1 MPGLNRRIAA
11 AFRPYWAQVAVIG
24 ALIMVTAGL
33 GVVNPLL
40 IQRMFDAGLFAAG
53 GPDLPLVWT
62 LAGIMAGVVVVT
74 GGLGA
79 LQTWLTQQVG
89 QRVMRDL
96 RDRLYS
102 HLQSLS
108 LGFFTATRT
117 GEIQSR
123 VANDVAGI
131 RAVVTGTV
139 SSILSNIVIL
149 VSTLGAMLALSW
161 ELTLV
166 AAGVTPLFAVFSYRV
181 GKRRRAMSAQV
192 QESAAEMTAI
202 TQETLSV
209 SGVMLTRLFG
219 AQQREIERFHQQNVR
234 LSDLEV
240 RREMTGQAIWAGIQM
255 FFSLSPVVVY
265 VLAGYLLYGAFGVG
279 GVSAGTI
286 VAFTTL
292 QTRLYFP
299 ISTLLRTAVE
309 LQSSLALFERIFGY
323 LDIRPEI
330 VDAPDAVAMAASAVR
345 GEVDFRGVRVNYR
358 RPNPV
363 GDGDA
368 GDDGDAGAEGGAGV
382 GRNTGVSRNTGF
394 GENAGSDRNTG
405 VSRNTGFGGDAGS
418 GGNTGVGRDAG
429 SGGNAGGGRD
439 AGGGG
444 NVGGG
449 YDGVI
454 SDGDGWDGDGV
465 SDGWALDGVS
475 FTIKAGQLA
484 ALVGP
489 SGAGKTTISYLIPRL
504 YDATEGTVR
513 IDGVDVRRIRLASL
527 ARMVGYVSQ
536 ESYLFHAS
544 IRDNL
549 RYGNPAATDGE
560 LQAAA
565 RAAYIHERIVRFPE
579 GYDTV
584 VGERGYRLSGGE
596 RQRLSIARVILRQ
609 PRLLILDE
617 ATAALDTASERYV
630 QAALAPLMRGRTTIA
645 IAHRLS
651 TIMAADV
658 IFVVDQG
665 RIVERG
671 THRELLA
678 RRGLYA
684 ELYEQQYESGGV
696 ECVCADGV
704 VLADGEVRRGM
715 GAGAA
720 LGLPAG

>member
-1 MPGLNRRIAA
+1 MRAHLPTAPHRPLPAGGSGGDHPPRRRSMPGLNRRIAA
-11 AFRPYWAQVAVIG
+11 AFRPYRLQVIAIG
-24 ALIMVTAGL
+24 LLIIVTAGL

-40 IQRMFDAGLFAAG
+40 IQTMFDAGLFAPG
-53 GPDLPLVWT
+53 GPNLRLVWT
-62 LAGIMAGVVVVT
+62 VAGVMAAVVAVT
-74 GGLGA
+74 GGLGV

-131 RAVVTGTV
+131 RIVVTGTV
-139 SSILSNIVIL
+139 SNILSNIVIL
-149 VSTLGAMLALSW
+149 VSTLIAMLALSW

-166 AAGVTPLFAVFSYRV
+166 AAGVTPVFAVFSYRV
-181 GKRRRAMSAQV
+181 GRRRRAMSSLV
-192 QESAAEMTAI
+192 QESTAEMTAI

-219 AQQREIERFHQQNVR
+219 AQQREIERFHRQNVR

-240 RREMTGQAIWAGIQM
+240 RREMTGQAIWAGIQI
-255 FFSLSPVVVY
+255 FFSLSPVVIY
-265 VLAGYLLYGAFGVG
+265 VLAGYLLYGALGGG

-299 ISTLLRTAVE
+299 ISTLLRTTVE

-330 VDAPDAVAMAASAVR
+330 VDALDAVTMPPSRVR
-345 GEVDFRGVRVNYR
+345 GEVDFRNVRVNYR
-358 RPNPV
+358 RPPLAE
-363 GDGDA
+363 DETETPGDA
-368 GDDGDAGAEGGAGV
+368 VGARNGHAAAGAHA
-382 GRNTGVSRNTGF
+382 
-394 GENAGSDRNTG
+394 SDA
-405 VSRNTGFGGDAGS
+405 DA
-418 GGNTGVGRDAG
+418 DA
-429 SGGNAGGGRD
+429 
-439 AGGGG
+439 
-444 NVGGG
+444 
-449 YDGVI
+449 
-454 SDGDGWDGDGV
+454 
-465 SDGWALDGVS
+465 WALDGVS
-475 FTIKAGQLA
+475 FTIQPGQLA

-504 YDATEGTVR
+504 YDVTAGAVA
-513 IDGVDVRRIRLASL
+513 IDGVDVRRIKLDSL
-527 ARMVGYVSQ
+527 AGMVGYVSQ

-544 IRDNL
+544 IRANL
-549 RYGNPAATDGE
+549 MYGNPDATEAD
-560 LQAAA
+560 LHAAA
-565 RAAYIHERIVRFPE
+565 RAAYIHERITRFPD
-579 GYDTV
+579 GYDTI

-596 RQRLSIARVILRQ
+596 RQRLSIARVILHQ

-617 ATAALDTASERYV
+617 ATSALDTASERYV
-630 QAALAPLMRGRTTIA
+630 QAALEPLMRGRTTIA

-651 TIMAADV
+651 TILAADV
-658 IFVVDQG
+658 IFVVDRG

-671 THRELLA
+671 NHQELLA
-678 RRGLYA
+678 RGGLYA
-684 ELYEQQYESGGV
+684 RLYSEQYESGNV
-696 ECVCADGV
+696 ESICADGV
-704 VLADGEVRRGM
+704 ILSNGRIRLPV
-715 GAGAA
+715 AA
-720 LGLPAG
+720 

>member
-1 MPGLNRRIAA
+1 MRSYIPSAPRRGPAVGDGSGGGSGRRGRGRMPGLNRRIAS
-11 AFRPYWAQVAVIG
+11 AFRPYWAQVAAIG
-24 ALIMVTAGL
+24 ALITVTAGL
-33 GVVNPLL
+33 GVVNPVL
-40 IQRMFDAGLFAAG
+40 IQRMFDGGLFASG
-53 GPDLPLVWT
+53 GPDLRLVWT
-62 LAGIMAGVVVVT
+62 LAGVMAGVVVVT
-74 GGLGA
+74 GGLGV
-79 LQTWLTQQVG
+79 LQTRLTQQVG
-89 QRVMRDL
+89 QQVMRDL

-131 RAVVTGTV
+131 RVVVTGTV
-139 SSILSNIVIL
+139 SSILSNVVIL
-149 VSTLGAMLALSW
+149 VSTLGAMLVLSW
-161 ELTLV
+161 ELTLA
-166 AAGVTPLFAVFSYRV
+166 AAGVAPVFAVFSYRV

-219 AQQREIERFHQQNVR
+219 AQQREIERFHRQNMR

-240 RREMTGQAIWAGIQM
+240 RREMTGQAIWAGIQV
-255 FFSLSPVVVY
+255 FFSLSPVAIY
-265 VLAGYLLYGAFGVG
+265 VLAGYLLDGAFGAG

-330 VDAPDAVAMAASAVR
+330 VDAPDAVTLPLSEVQGM
-345 GEVDFRGVRVNYR
+345 VDFREVRVNYR
-358 RPNPV
+358 RRYPV

-368 GDDGDAGAEGGAGV
+368 DIDTDAG
-382 GRNTGVSRNTGF
+382 GVSD
-394 GENAGSDRNTG
+394 SD
-405 VSRNTGFGGDAGS
+405 GS
-418 GGNTGVGRDAG
+418 GG
-429 SGGNAGGGRD
+429 
-439 AGGGG
+439 
-444 NVGGG
+444 
-449 YDGVI
+449 DG
-454 SDGDGWDGDGV
+454 SDGDGSDGGGDGWV
-465 SDGWALDGVS
+465 LDGVS
-475 FTIKAGQLA
+475 FRVRPGQLA

-504 YDATEGTVR
+504 YDATEGSVR
-513 IDGVDVRRIRLASL
+513 IDGVDVRGIRLASL
-527 ARMVGYVSQ
+527 AQMVGYVSQ

-560 LQAAA
+560 LRAAA
-565 RAAYIHERIVRFPE
+565 RAAYIHERIVQFPE
-579 GYDTV
+579 GYDTI

-596 RQRLSIARVILRQ
+596 RQRLSIARVILQQ
-609 PRLLILDE
+609 PRLLVLDE
-617 ATAALDTASERYV
+617 ATSALDTSSERYV
-630 QAALAPLMRGRTTIA
+630 QAALGPLMRGRTTIA

-658 IFVVDQG
+658 IFVVDRG

-671 THRELLA
+671 THQELLA

-696 ECVCADGV
+696 EGIGEDGAG
-704 VLADGEVRRGM
+704 LSDGKARRGTAS
-715 GAGAA
+715 G
-720 LGLPAG
+720 GLPAAGFRVG